1 MKSRLTSHYS
11 KLERVPDTPNS
22 FSCLCGNLLEIFLS
36 QEEQS
41 KERIRRL
48 LDLPLSEDFDDYGS
62 LSILDASIR
71 VHGPEGVRA
80 ESMAIQKA
88 CPDFHSTDEETFLAD
103 GDRVV
108 IIHKLEGTHT
118 GEFMGIPPTG
128 KKFSIRSIS
137 IYRATNGKIVEDK
150 GMVDWFSLFKQLGL
164 IPPLT
169 SLGQPKK

>member
-1 MKSRLTSHYS
+1 
-11 KLERVPDTPNS
+11 V
-22 FSCLCGNLLEIFLS
+22 CLVLDELQLRETLLDEFGWDFISLKRFLS

-41 KERIRRL
+41 KERIRGL
-48 LDLPLSEDFDDYGS
+48 LDLPLSEDFEDYGS
-62 LSILDASIR
+62 FSILDASVH
-71 VHGPEGVRA
+71 VHGPEGVKA

-88 CPDFHSTDEETFLAD
+88 CPDFRATDEETFLAE

-108 IIHKLEGTHT
+108 IIHRLEGTHT

-128 KKFSIRSIS
+128 KKFSVRSIS
-137 IYRATNGKIVEDK
+137 IYRAANGKIVEDK

-169 SLGQPKK
+169 PLAQP